1 MSWVINCL
9 LLILLRSFSKHLC
22 WCTLLLGKTILLLL
36 LVFTTSRS
44 WALISKEV
52 ATTAWS
58 KTILELLTR
67 IYRVSSIYWPN
78 MTMWRVWILLRS
90 WSWSIIWLWG
100 HHSIWTNRTL
110 LLLTTS
116 NSMVNLQRIVL
127 WIFTISP
134 RFTYS
139 HTWVLLFM

>member
-9 LLILLRSFSKHLC
+9 LLILLRSFSKHLS
-22 WCTLLLGKTILLLL
+22 WCTLLLGKTILLWW

-44 WALISKEV
+44 WAWINMEV
-52 ATTAWS
+52 ATTPWS

-67 IYRVSSIYWPN
+67 IYCISSIYWPN

-90 WSWSIIWLWG
+90 WSWSIILLWR
-100 HHSIWTNRTL
+100 HHSIWTNWTL

-116 NSMVNLQRIVL
+116 NSMMNLQRIVL
-127 WIFTISP
+127 WIFSISP

-139 HTWVLLFM
+139 HTRVLLFM